1 MKQHLTGQEN
11 LVGLFLGVEDIEA
24 KVGGKEAGTAKGEE
38 CEGFFQTGMGMQG
51 APPCPNVV
59 QMQCSCSSE
68 FTQGRKISRSTD
80 QSH

>member
-38 CEGFFQTGMGMQG
+38 CEGFFQTGMG
-51 APPCPNVV
+51 
-59 QMQCSCSSE
+59 
-68 FTQGRKISRSTD
+68 TQGPPHAQTWYRCNAAAP
-80 QSH
+80 QSSHKAGK